1 MTRFLTISFLLHAAL
16 FASIAISNR
25 TSFKTTVRTEV
36 FKVNIAPMPQPK
48 VLGTPN
54 APEETAEKEKPVN
67 KKPEEKSPPAA
78 KPSEPKPAP
87 AAAKKTP
94 AAQPAEK
101 KGLPDGL
108 PDIKPQIY
116 TGSGRG
122 FSYSYYL
129 NILLNKI
136 GNNWHNPFRGQ
147 DVILKTVVYFEIDQN
162 GNIYNVRLEDDS
174 GNETYNE
181 TTIRAVASAGKL
193 PPLPQ
198 EFSNDYLKVHLE
210 FLTAP

>member
-1 MTRFLTISFLLHAAL
+1 MTRFLIISFVLHAVL
-16 FASIAISNR
+16 FASIALGNR
-25 TSFKTTVRTEV
+25 TTFKAMPRTEI

-48 VLGTPN
+48 VLGTPD
-54 APEETAEKEKPVN
+54 AIEESAEKEKPVN
-67 KKPEEKSPPAA
+67 KKPEEKSVPAA
-78 KPSEPKPAP
+78 KPSPPKPAP
-87 AAAKKTP
+87 AAPKKTP
-94 AAQPAEK
+94 EARSVEK

-136 GNNWHNPFRGQ
+136 GNNWHNPYRGQ
-147 DVILKTVVYFEIDQN
+147 DVILKTVVYFEIDKD

-181 TTIRAVASAGKL
+181 TTMRAVASAGKL

-198 EFSNDYLKVHLE
+198 EFANDYLKVHLE